1 MTEWVV
7 QAEKLDKLFDDKQG
21 KAHALKQVDFLAKK
35 GKMTAL
41 IGPDGA
47 GKTTTMR
54 LICGLMDPTGGS
66 LKVLGLDSVKDA
78 SEIQSRISY
87 MPQKFGLYE
96 DLTIQENMDLY
107 ADLHGVPDDV
117 RKTRFAK
124 LLDMTGLAPFTGRLA
139 GTVRGH
145 EQKLGLACTLYN
157 VFTYELVPEGEGVTA
172 TAEGQDSASLPQ
184 GRNNLAASPS
194 TPCGRSWASR
204 PPDCGSRPGSRCPY
218 PGGWAAAPRPLWPG

>member
-21 KAHALKQVDFLAKK
+21 KTHALQGIDFRAEK

-66 LKVLGLDSVKDA
+66 LKVLGLDSVA
-78 SEIQSRISY
+78 GAEEIQSRISY

-107 ADLHGVPDDV
+107 ADLHGISQDT
-117 RKTRFAK
+117 RKERFAK

-139 GTVRGH
+139 GKLSGGMK
-145 EQKLGLACTLYN
+145 QKLGLACTWYVL
-157 VFTYELVPEGEGVTA
+157 
-172 TAEGQDSASLPQ
+172 
-184 GRNNLAASPS
+184 RI
-194 TPCGRSWASR
+194 C
-204 PPDCGSRPGSRCPY
+204 
-218 PGGWAAAPRPLWPG
+218 

>member
-78 SEIQSRISY
+78 LEIQSRISY
-87 MPQKFGLYE
+87 MPQKFGLY
-96 DLTIQENMDLY
+96 
-107 ADLHGVPDDV
+107 
-117 RKTRFAK
+117 
-124 LLDMTGLAPFTGRLA
+124 
-139 GTVRGH
+139 
-145 EQKLGLACTLYN
+145 
-157 VFTYELVPEGEGVTA
+157 
-172 TAEGQDSASLPQ
+172 
-184 GRNNLAASPS
+184 
-194 TPCGRSWASR
+194 
-204 PPDCGSRPGSRCPY
+204 
-218 PGGWAAAPRPLWPG
+218 

>member
-21 KAHALKQVDFLAKK
+21 KAHALQGIDFRAEK

-66 LKVLGLDSVKDA
+66 LKVLGLDSVA
-78 SEIQSRISY
+78 GAEEIQSRISY

-96 DLTIQENMDLY
+96 DLTIQENLDLY
-107 ADLHGVPDDV
+107 ADLHGIPQDT
-117 RKTRFAK
+117 RKDRFAK

-139 GTVRGH
+139 G
-145 EQKLGLACTLYN
+145 KL
-157 VFTYELVPEGEGVTA
+157 
-172 TAEGQDSASLPQ
+172 S
-184 GRNNLAASPS
+184 
-194 TPCGRSWASR
+194 
-204 PPDCGSRPGSRCPY
+204 
-218 PGGWAAAPRPLWPG
+218 GGMKPKL

>member
-66 LKVLGLDSVKDA
+66 LKVLGLDSG
-78 SEIQSRISY
+78 EGR
-87 MPQKFGLYE
+87 FG
-96 DLTIQENMDLY
+96 NP
-107 ADLHGVPDDV
+107 VPDQ
-117 RKTRFAK
+117 
-124 LLDMTGLAPFTGRLA
+124 LHAP
-139 GTVRGH
+139 
-145 EQKLGLACTLYN
+145 EI
-157 VFTYELVPEGEGVTA
+157 
-172 TAEGQDSASLPQ
+172 
-184 GRNNLAASPS
+184 
-194 TPCGRSWASR
+194 
-204 PPDCGSRPGSRCPY
+204 
-218 PGGWAAAPRPLWPG
+218 RPL

>member
-21 KAHALKQVDFLAKK
+21 KAYALKQVDFLAKK

-78 SEIQSRISY
+78 SEIQSRI
-87 MPQKFGLYE
+87 K
-96 DLTIQENMDLY
+96 I
-107 ADLHGVPDDV
+107 
-117 RKTRFAK
+117 
-124 LLDMTGLAPFTGRLA
+124 GR
-139 GTVRGH
+139 
-145 EQKLGLACTLYN
+145 
-157 VFTYELVPEGEGVTA
+157 
-172 TAEGQDSASLPQ
+172 ASC
-184 GRNNLAASPS
+184 RE
-194 TPCGRSWASR
+194 RV
-204 PPDCGSRPGSRCPY
+204 
-218 PGGWAAAPRPLWPG
+218 

>member
-21 KAHALKQVDFLAKK
+21 KAHALKQVNFLAKK

-139 GTVRGH
+139 GKLSGGMK
-145 EQKLGLACTLYN
+145 QKLGLACTL
-157 VFTYELVPEGEGVTA
+157 VRSPDLLLLDEPTVGWIPC
-172 TAEGQDSASLPQ
+172 P
-184 GRNNLAASPS
+184 GR
-194 TPCGRSWASR
+194 TCDHHQ
-204 PPDCGSRPGSRCPY
+204 PDG
-218 PGGWAAAPRPLWPG
+218 PGGTSQRHCLYGLYE